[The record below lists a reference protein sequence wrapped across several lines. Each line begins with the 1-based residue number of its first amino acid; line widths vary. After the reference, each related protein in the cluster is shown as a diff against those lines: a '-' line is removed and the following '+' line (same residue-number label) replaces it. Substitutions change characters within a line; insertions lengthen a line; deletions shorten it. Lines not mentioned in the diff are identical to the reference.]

1 MTGETA
7 FCDSCRRSFVRQ
19 GGWQRL
25 CYPCFLSIKKKNDAE
40 KARAEGYAAGYHAG
54 VSVQMSKPAAPSLDR
69 DTLREIVALTHPDR
83 HPPERNAVA
92 NRITAILLAMMKK
105 GTP

>member
-1 MTGETA
+1 
-7 FCDSCRRSFVRQ
+7 
-19 GGWQRL
+19 
-25 CYPCFLSIKKKNDAE
+25 
-40 KARAEGYAAGYHAG
+40 
-54 VSVQMSKPAAPSLDR
+54 
-69 DTLREIVALTHPDR
+69 VALTHPDR